1 MKLPNVKSFINNLTS
16 SNNGTNEIIE
26 KLMRNIGSST
36 QKISKNGLFKK
47 KSKMQRIFFKID
59 FFIVTQ
65 LNNLVQQIGTINDSD
80 KNRERLYAIHFINYL
95 I

>member
-26 KLMRNIGSST
+26 KLMRNIGSNT
-36 QKISKNGLFKK
+36 QKISQNGLFEKT
-47 KSKMQRIFFKID
+47 KMERIIFNID

-65 LNNLVQQIGTINDSD
+65 MNNLVQQIGTINDSD

>member
-36 QKISKNGLFKK
+36 QKISQNGLFKK
-47 KSKMQRIFFKID
+47 KPKWRELFLILIF
-59 FFIVTQ
+59 
-65 LNNLVQQIGTINDSD
+65 S
-80 KNRERLYAIHFINYL
+80 
-95 I
+95 

>member
-36 QKISKNGLFKK
+36 QKISQNGLFKK
-47 KSKMQRIFFKID
+47 KTKMQRIF
-59 FFIVTQ
+59 
-65 LNNLVQQIGTINDSD
+65 
-80 KNRERLYAIHFINYL
+80 L
-95 I
+95 ILIFS